1 MHSFIQEYFWFILW
15 QFSTNMRQILP
26 ISNHNFPHAL
36 SWDPLTLPP
45 FTSKSS
51 PSPSSLLFYNPLNS
65 TVLSGCTWVWD
76 HSPQCGHPTSRHSP
90 EERWLSLPQQPSIT
104 NCSLAK
110 SPASRSPLPPLLAYW
125 LVALGQVILAAT
137 SSWEIALSF
146 PLIPPYPQALSF
158 FLPALLQY
166 FLSLGGEEIVKTLS
180 RWCSHSIWTINLFF
194 TAVFLMATPSNHKQ
208 EDYIDRSPVS
218 FRSPGGQ
225 SVESKGD
232 ENRVFQGWVFSKN
245 LKCVI

>member
-1 MHSFIQEYFWFILW
+1 MLLLYFLQNSSSYCLLSLFLQENYSPLSPYFFCPVLSLFLLELWTVAVLDCPGFPQSIYMVCSLLLYFSLCVSTLVISRELCIISAIPSVCCDKNPNESIKCILFLQEYFWFILW

-26 ISNHNFPHAL
+26 ISNHNFPHTL

-76 HSPQCGHPTSRHSP
+76 HSPQCGQPTSRHSP

-125 LVALGQVILAAT
+125 LT
-137 SSWEIALSF
+137 RSWA
-146 PLIPPYPQALSF
+146 
-158 FLPALLQY
+158 
-166 FLSLGGEEIVKTLS
+166 G
-180 RWCSHSIWTINLFF
+180 N
-194 TAVFLMATPSNHKQ
+194 PSC
-208 EDYIDRSPVS
+208 Y
-218 FRSPGGQ
+218 
-225 SVESKGD
+225 
-232 ENRVFQGWVFSKN
+232 
-245 LKCVI
+245 